1 MFNFFLIKVFLA
13 TYIPLI
19 NDEAYAIAVSK
30 QFSLSFFDHPPLGFL
45 SSQIFPKIFGFENE
59 VLYRLPF
66 LLYGFATSIVLYE
79 IGKAIKNHNVGIWS
93 VIIYNLA
100 PFYFFSGGFFV
111 VPDGPLNFG
120 IALVGLCIIK
130 LNFENNKNDNFYL
143 ILLGFSISSMF
154 WEQIPGFLI
163 GLVVC
168 CFNYFKKKGIFF

>member
-1 MFNFFLIKVFLA
+1 MTKH
-13 TYIPLI
+13 
-19 NDEAYAIAVSK
+19 AIAVSK

-130 LNFENNKNDNFYL
+130 LNFENNKNDNSYL
-143 ILLGFSISSMF
+143 ILLGFSLALCFGSKY
-154 WEQIPGFLI
+154 QGFLI
-163 GLVVC
+163 GLGCLLVLIIS
-168 CFNYFKKKGIFF
+168 KKRNFF